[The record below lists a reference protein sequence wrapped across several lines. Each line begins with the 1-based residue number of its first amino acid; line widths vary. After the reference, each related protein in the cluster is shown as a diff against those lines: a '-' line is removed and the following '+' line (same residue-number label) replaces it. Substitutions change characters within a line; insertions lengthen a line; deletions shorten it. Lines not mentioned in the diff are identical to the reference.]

1 MPFKS
6 PSARN
11 DWRREFMRQKR
22 AECVPVLVPLH
33 VRMGIATYVHRQ
45 AILTDTS
52 ENFGRKAFWSFDPV
66 TRVGPN
72 NHLFRQNVT
81 LARMT

>member
-1 MPFKS
+1 MKIALRSF
-6 PSARN
+6 
-11 DWRREFMRQKR
+11 
-22 AECVPVLVPLH
+22 AELRHRPIIEKHGEPLH
-33 VRMGIATYVHRQ
+33 IRLGIATYVHRQ